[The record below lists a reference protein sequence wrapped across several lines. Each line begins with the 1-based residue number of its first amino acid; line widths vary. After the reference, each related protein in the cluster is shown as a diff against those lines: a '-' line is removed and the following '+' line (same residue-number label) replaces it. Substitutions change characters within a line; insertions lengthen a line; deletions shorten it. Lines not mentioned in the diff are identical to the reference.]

1 MTKLRKALHTVLCL
15 TMVGCMLTGCV
26 EEYEADIPADDSD
39 ILVVEGSICASQK
52 NTFILTRTMALNSK
66 ESPQKVWGAHVSIH
80 GSDGSE
86 YVAVDTG
93 GNYTCEVGELS
104 PDVEYYLRIE
114 VDGEVYESEP
124 QKPLRTEKIEDVRG
138 MQLTPDS
145 HIDIL
150 VTPAAPLNPDEV
162 NYYSWTYDETWE
174 VHPAFQ
180 IFQYF
185 DTETLMPDFISSP
198 FPVRGWFDAT
208 GSSIMVGSSASYE
221 GHHIQQLKM
230 YDIDRRDERVWF
242 RYSGLV
248 HQRAITK
255 AEYEYDMARRQA
267 GSEMGGLFTPQ
278 PSALPSN
285 IHCLTSG
292 KRVIGYVGCSLN
304 TSEYRFFLNAE
315 DFSIKTP
322 RIEDT
327 LIWLNDCSEYD
338 CRKMVNDGLYLCIW
352 EDNRMTGGTL
362 RTSWAYEYQLDVRL
376 RGAYIEAP
384 DFWLLQENVSY

>member
-1 MTKLRKALHTVLCL
+1 MKKQIITLYNWLCL
-15 TMVGCMLTGCV
+15 LVGVCMMSGCI

-138 MQLTPDS
+138 MQITPDS

-162 NYYSWTYDETWE
+162 NYYSWTYDETW
-174 VHPAFQ
+174 
-180 IFQYF
+180 
-185 DTETLMPDFISSP
+185 
-198 FPVRGWFDAT
+198 
-208 GSSIMVGSSASYE
+208 
-221 GHHIQQLKM
+221 
-230 YDIDRRDERVWF
+230 
-242 RYSGLV
+242 
-248 HQRAITK
+248 
-255 AEYEYDMARRQA
+255 
-267 GSEMGGLFTPQ
+267 
-278 PSALPSN
+278 
-285 IHCLTSG
+285 
-292 KRVIGYVGCSLN
+292 
-304 TSEYRFFLNAE
+304 
-315 DFSIKTP
+315 
-322 RIEDT
+322 
-327 LIWLNDCSEYD
+327 
-338 CRKMVNDGLYLCIW
+338 
-352 EDNRMTGGTL
+352 
-362 RTSWAYEYQLDVRL
+362 
-376 RGAYIEAP
+376 
-384 DFWLLQENVSY
+384 

>member
-1 MTKLRKALHTVLCL
+1 MRRLPFYLFTFLLFTAS
-15 TMVGCMLTGCV
+15 MMSGCI

-52 NTFILTRTMALNSK
+52 NTFILTRAMALNSK

-174 VHPAFQ
+174 VHPVFQ

-338 CRKMVNDGLYLCIW
+338 CRKKVNDGLYLCTW